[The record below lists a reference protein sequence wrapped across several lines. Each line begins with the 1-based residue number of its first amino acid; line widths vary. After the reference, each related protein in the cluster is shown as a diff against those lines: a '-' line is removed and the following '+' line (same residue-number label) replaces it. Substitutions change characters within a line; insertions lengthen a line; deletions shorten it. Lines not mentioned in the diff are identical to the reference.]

1 MMKHYF
7 NTNKVLSATALTI
20 CAITLFFACKKDD
33 KTGVDEK
40 QDQLTISAAERETE
54 INAIYEDAFTEAI
67 DVNSRETGLNGQNRQ
82 AVPVKGLARCDEME
96 LSFDPADLITF
107 PKTITLN
114 YGEACTDNN
123 GRTRKGKIIIVVNK
137 MFWQNGATA
146 VITFENYSL
155 NGIKVEGTQTLQNL
169 SSNGG
174 FAYTYTVAGG
184 KLTYPDGNVVLYS
197 GTRTLQ
203 QTEGGGTLSILDD
216 AYELSGHAILQDS
229 VSSAKVQI
237 KTPLHRDINC
247 QWIDKGELTVTVN
260 TKVASINYG
269 EGECDN
275 KAMLTVGD
283 KSKEITLKP

>member
-40 QDQLTISAAERETE
+40 QDQLTISAAQRETE
-54 INAIYEDAFTEAI
+54 VNAIYEDAFTEVI
-67 DVNSRETGLNGQNRQ
+67 DVNATQTGLNGENRQ
-82 AVPVKGLARCDEME
+82 AASVNGLARCTGVE
-96 LSFDPADLITF
+96 LSFEPADLITF
-107 PKTITLN
+107 PKTITIN
-114 YGEACTDNN
+114 YGDACTDNN
-123 GRTRKGKIIIVVNK
+123 GRTRKGKIIVVVDK
-137 MFWQNGATA
+137 MFWQNSATA
-146 VITFENYSL
+146 VITFENYFL
-155 NGIKVEGTQTLQNL
+155 NGIQVEGKQTLTNL

-174 FAYTYTVAGG
+174 FAYTYTVEGG

-203 QTEGGGTLSILDD
+203 QTEGGGTISILDD

-229 VSSAKVQI
+229 ISSAKVQI
-237 KTPLHRDINC
+237 KTPLHRDLDC
-247 QWIDKGELTVTVN
+247 KWIDKGELTVTVN

-269 EGECDN
+269 DGECDD